1 MLRKILSVG
10 GFTLLSRLSGFARDI
25 VLAAV
30 LGAGAMMD
38 AFSVALRL
46 PNHFRAIFGEG
57 AVNQAYIPAYAR
69 IRQQGG
75 EAAAALFSN
84 RVFSL
89 NLIVQLVLVA
99 VALPLMP
106 EIVRLLA
113 PGFAGDPQRFELAVA
128 LTRITFPYLLFITL
142 VTLLSANLNAVDRYA
157 AAAAAPILMN
167 LCLIA
172 ALGVAFLFPNAA
184 YAAAWGMAAAGVVEW
199 LLVAVAARRAG
210 VAAALTR
217 PRLDADVRSFFKA
230 FGPAVIGSAGVQ
242 IALFADTIIAS
253 LLPAGAYAALY
264 YAERLYQLPI
274 GVIAIGVGTVL
285 LPTMSRLLAAGDT
298 PASDRAQNR
307 AVALTIVA
315 AAPFAAAFLA
325 IPELIVSALFERG
338 RFDAAAS
345 QAAGAVLLA
354 YAAGLP
360 AIVLIRTQL
369 STFQARG
376 DTTTPMLV
384 ALGAIGA
391 NVALKLLLWR
401 DFGAPGLALAT
412 AAGAWINVATLLLL
426 GIRRG
431 WARPDPRLATLVAV
445 TLCAATLAGILARL
459 AAPIL
464 VAALAGFPYEPRLVA
479 LAVVGILATGLYG
492 VVVAGGL
499 KASGTFRLLR

>member
-1 MLRKILSVG
+1 MFKKILSVG
-10 GFTLLSRLSGFARDI
+10 GFTLLSRVTGFLRDI

-30 LGAGAMMD
+30 LGAGALMD

-57 AVNQAYIPAYAR
+57 ATNQAYIPVYAR
-69 IRQQGG
+69 IREQAGQ
-75 EAAAALFSN
+75 AAATLFSN

-89 NLIVQLVLVA
+89 NLIVQIVLLA
-99 VALPLMP
+99 IALPSMP

-113 PGFAGDPQRFELAVA
+113 PGFANDPLRFDLAVA

-167 LCLIA
+167 LCLVA
-172 ALGVAFLFPNAA
+172 ALAVAFLFPNAA
-184 YAAAWGMAAAGVVEW
+184 YAAAWGMAAAGVFEW
-199 LLVAVAARRAG
+199 LLLASAARRAG

-217 PRLDADVRSFFKA
+217 PRLDADVKSFLKA

-285 LPTMSRLLAAGDT
+285 LPTMSRFIAGGDMA
-298 PASDRAQNR
+298 ASDRAQNR
-307 AVALTIVA
+307 AIALTVVA

-354 YAAGLP
+354 YAVGLP
-360 AIVLIRTQL
+360 AIVLIRTQV

-376 DTTTPMLV
+376 DTTTPMFVSL
-384 ALGAIGA
+384 AAIGA

-412 AAGAWINVATLLLL
+412 AAGAWINVATLFLL

-431 WARPDPRLATLVAV
+431 WAKPDPRLGLLIAITVAAALVA
-445 TLCAATLAGILARL
+445 GIVARL
-459 AAPIL
+459 AAPSML
-464 VAALAGFPYEPRLVA
+464 AATAGLPHEPRLVA
-479 LAVVGILATGLYG
+479 VAAVSLLAALLYAAVLAV
-492 VVVAGGL
+492 GL
-499 KASGTFRLLR
+499 KLSGTIRLLR